1 MILAI
6 DANNLLH
13 RAYHAIPPMK
23 GPNGTPSN
31 ALRGLLTSILNLQ
44 DQTRATR
51 IICAFDGGIPLLR
64 QKAAPTYKTNRPPK
78 DEALSIQ
85 LKIAESLTHAMGW
98 STIKEFGTEA
108 DDILYTL
115 CLRAKE
121 ADIPIG
127 VASGDKDT
135 SQCLEISTDTILMR
149 PPKKTGEPWTTTKP
163 QEVKALL
170 GVHPHQ
176 VADFLALTG
185 DYSDNLPGVPG
196 AGPVII
202 TKWMEAY
209 GSLEGVIA
217 HKDELEPKRL
227 REKILPDQLLANH
240 IVTKAYDTGHEI
252 PPPHGPA
259 ENLEDALKDLG
270 LYRLLNRLQTRLQN
284 SPEKKAQGTV
294 SLKKFL
300 PKENNQ
306 QEFRI

>member
-13 RAYHAIPPMK
+13 RAYHAVPPMK

-31 ALRGLLTSILNLQ
+31 ALRGLLTSVLNLQ
-44 DQTRATR
+44 DQTGATR
-51 IICAFDGGIPLLR
+51 IVCAFDSGIPLLR
-64 QKAAPTYKTNRPPK
+64 RKAAPSYKANRPPK

-85 LKIAESLTHAMGW
+85 LKLAESLTHAMGW
-98 STIKEFGTEA
+98 GTIREPDTEA

-121 ADIPIG
+121 AGLAIG

-135 SQCLEISTDTILMR
+135 AQCLEISPDTLLLR
-149 PPKKTGEPWTTTKP
+149 PPKKTGEPWSITKP
-163 QEVKALL
+163 QEVVDLL
-170 GVHPHQ
+170 GIHPHQ

-185 DYSDNLPGVPG
+185 DSSDNLQGVPG
-196 AGPVII
+196 AGPVTV
-202 TKWMEAY
+202 TKWINTY

-252 PPPHGPA
+252 PPPHDPA
-259 ENLEDALKDLG
+259 ENLEDALRDLG
-270 LYRLLNRLQTRLQN
+270 LFRLLNRIQK
-284 SPEKKAQGTV
+284 SPEEKAPATV
-294 SLKKFL
+294 SLKKFQ
-300 PKENNQ
+300 PKEPVPGQ
-306 QEFRI
+306 PELDLE